1 MIIND
6 NLAILT
12 DLSVTLGKNIIDH
25 RRVSRRLSFY
35 EGKSLKGFHEVKI
48 GESS

>member
-6 NLAILT
+6 ILVILT
-12 DLSVTLGKNIIDH
+12 DLSVTLRNDIIDH
-25 RRVSRRLSFY
+25 RRVLRRLSFY
-35 EGKSLKGFHEVKI
+35 EGKSFKGFKEVKI